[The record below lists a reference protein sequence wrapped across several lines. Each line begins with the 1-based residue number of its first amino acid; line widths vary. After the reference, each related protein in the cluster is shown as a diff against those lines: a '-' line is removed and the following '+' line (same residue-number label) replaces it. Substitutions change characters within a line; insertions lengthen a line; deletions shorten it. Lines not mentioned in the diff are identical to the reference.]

1 MAFPARF
8 AGKCTNCG
16 NEIRVGQYI
25 TWSRRERGKAY
36 HADCSAPDVKPAAPT
51 TEAED
56 SEKASIAV
64 EMAEIKAQ
72 LAALAA
78 AGLAGKLPATETKA
92 LTTKASKTIKLADGA
107 PWYEQLEA
115 ICEAFKD
122 DYVRVLLIGPPGTGK
137 STTAM
142 LANSIE
148 YRVTMTE
155 GMGVEDLIGMYQ
167 LIKGET
173 VWVNGPWV
181 NAIAGDKPILCDE
194 VDHHPTE
201 IGSVLYG
208 LLDDK
213 PEIMLPTGERI
224 QSSKKGYKVIATTN
238 SNVTSLPEAILDRF
252 EAILPAI
259 TPHPAALAE
268 MPADERAAVTNYFKN
283 LAVTPWQWSGK
294 PTLRRMKAFRKLTPV
309 LGRKN
314 AAVAAF
320 GSAAAEILSTLAT
333 ASRTGV

>member
-1 MAFPARF
+1 MPFPARF
-8 AGKCTNCG
+8 AGRCTNCG
-16 NEIRVGQYI
+16 NEIKVGQYI

-36 HADCSAPDVKPAAPT
+36 HADCSSPDTKPAVT
-51 TEAED
+51 TPETEVASDTTAIEAQ
-56 SEKASIAV
+56 
-64 EMAEIKAQ
+64 MAEIRAQ
-72 LAALAA
+72 LAALATA
-78 AGLAGKLPATETKA
+78 KGMPVAGAPKALPA
-92 LTTKASKTIKLADGA
+92 KASTKKTLADGA
-107 PWYEQLEA
+107 PWYDQLEA
-115 ICEAFKD
+115 LCEAFKD
-122 DYVRVLLIGPPGTGK
+122 DYIRVLLIGPPGTGK

-142 LANSIE
+142 IANDIE

-155 GMGVEDLIGMYQ
+155 GMGVEDIIGMYQ

-268 MPADERAAVTNYFKN
+268 MPADEKAAVTNYFKN

-314 AAVAAF
+314 AAAAAF

-333 ASRTGV
+333 ASRGV

>member
-51 TEAED
+51 TEADEM
-56 SEKASIAV
+56 KAAAADAV
-64 EMAEIKAQ
+64 AAEMAEIKAQ

-78 AGLAGKLPATETKA
+78 GKA
-92 LTTKASKTIKLADGA
+92 LLPTPTAKALPEKASKSKKLADDA

-142 LANSIE
+142 VANSID

-173 VWVNGPWV
+173 IWVNGPWV
-181 NAIAGDKPILCDE
+181 NAIANDKPILCDE

-201 IGSVLYG
+201 IGSVMYG

-224 QSSKKGYKVIATTN
+224 QSAKKGYKVIATTN

-268 MPADERAAVTNYFKN
+268 MPDDERAAVSNYFKN
-283 LAVTPWQWSGK
+283 LAVTPWNWSGK

-314 AAVAAF
+314 AAAAAF
-320 GSAAAEILSTLAT
+320 GTAAAEILSTLAT
-333 ASRTGV
+333 SGRGA